1 MLDTAGST
9 PPLEELDDELDD
21 ELDELD
27 DELHHPD
34 VELDEE
40 LDDVHH
46 CAKPVDTTMPVINKD
61 TITSMRIFLTDFL
74 SIKNHPFHFLS

>member
-9 PPLEELDDELDD
+9 PPLEDEDDELDEELDD

-34 VELDEE
+34 VELEDD
-40 LDDVHH
+40 DDVHH
-46 CAKPVDTTMPVINKD
+46 WAKPVDTAMPVII
-61 TITSMRIFLTDFL
+61 TETMTSMRIF
-74 SIKNHPFHFLS
+74 